1 MRNKVKKKSKEKK
14 TANYNDIKEEKLWKK
29 EKINDIA
36 VNKLCS
42 ILSEW
47 HETLWYL
54 VLVNTIQV
62 IGSLQ
67 EQYKILDC

>member
-36 VNKLCS
+36 VNKLCP